1 MQSFRNT
8 VKAEDDEEGSLVD
21 KLFGI
26 ELENTIKNKEFPEEP
41 E

>member
-8 VKAEDDEEGSLVD
+8 VKAEDEDASLVD

-26 ELENTIKNKEFPEEP
+26 ELENTIKNKEFPDEP